1 MIKKRKLRLIIFKK
15 AFMSKNYNNIIK
27 INTKILGV
35 VDNIQL
41 KLKIY
46 LIDVN
51 LILQND
57 G

>member
-15 AFMSKNYNNIIK
+15 AFMSKNYKNIIK
-27 INTKILGV
+27 INTKILEV

-46 LIDVN
+46 LIDVK

>member
-1 MIKKRKLRLIIFKK
+1 MIKKKKLRLIIFKK
-15 AFMSKNYNNIIK
+15 VFMSKNYKNIIK
-27 INTKILGV
+27 INTKILEV

-51 LILQND
+51 LNIQND

>member
-1 MIKKRKLRLIIFKK
+1 MIKKKKLRLIIFKK
-15 AFMSKNYNNIIK
+15 VFMSKNYKNIIK
-27 INTKILGV
+27 INTKILEV

-51 LILQND
+51 
-57 G
+57 

>member
-1 MIKKRKLRLIIFKK
+1 MIKKKKLRLIIFKK
-15 AFMSKNYNNIIK
+15 VFMSKNYKNIIK
-27 INTKILGV
+27 INTKILEV